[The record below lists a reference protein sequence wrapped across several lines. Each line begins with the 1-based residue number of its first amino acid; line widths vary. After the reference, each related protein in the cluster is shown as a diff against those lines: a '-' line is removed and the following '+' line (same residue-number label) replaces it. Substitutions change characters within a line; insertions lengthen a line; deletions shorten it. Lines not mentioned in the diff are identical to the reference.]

1 MATSDQVDTAAGVN
15 ALGPKKVQKGDD
27 IIEQHSIDEQIKLS
41 KYLEERAN
49 AAGSTTVPGFGL
61 RFTRIIGTAGGGG

>member
-27 IIEQHSIDEQIKLS
+27 IIEQHSLADQLALLKYQREQ
-41 KYLEERAN
+41 ED
-49 AAGSTTVPGFGL
+49 AAASTSVAGFGL
-61 RFTRIIGTAGGGG
+61 RMSVLRSINGCG